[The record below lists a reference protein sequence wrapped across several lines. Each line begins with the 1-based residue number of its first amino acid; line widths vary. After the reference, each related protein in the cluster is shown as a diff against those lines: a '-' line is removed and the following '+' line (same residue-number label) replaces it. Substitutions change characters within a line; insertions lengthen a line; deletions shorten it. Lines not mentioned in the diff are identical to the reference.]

1 MPDAAG
7 ISGLGYSD
15 TDNPEN
21 AYYARAIS
29 PPLAVRQK
37 IALSSSDLKQG
48 ALPLASV
55 EGTCTLIQLSGSAQ
69 GDGNKDPVLSKHL
82 L

>member
-15 TDNPEN
+15 TDNLEN
-21 AYYARAIS
+21 TFYARAIS
-29 PPLAVRQK
+29 APLAVRQK

-48 ALPLASV
+48 ALPLVSV
-55 EGTCTLIQLSGSAQ
+55 EGKCTLIHFFVCMYEYNIIYNMLAET
-69 GDGNKDPVLSKHL
+69 PC
-82 L
+82 